1 MPETKLLVGCQTPR
15 ILFKP
20 PSLSSAGQDAV
31 DLAASAGLMLDPW
44 QQLALDVGLAEREDG
59 KWSAFEVGLIVAR
72 QNGKNS
78 VLEARELAGLFLFDE
93 QLILH
98 SAHEFKALDVC
109 TPMLTSRGWTTMGEL
124 ADGDFVY
131 APDGQLTEVTKAH
144 PIRTGRPCYQL
155 TFDDGQ
161 TVVADE
167 DHLWAV
173 EHRGKNRVLSTK
185 QIIEKGILVRVPGK
199 VRDRVKY
206 QFRLAI
212 PTPLAG
218 EDKEFIVDPWLLGA
232 WLGDGTTSNGDITS
246 GIEDLEYLKGR
257 LDDLG
262 ETYRIR
268 PDRRFPDRV
277 FTIIIKGL
285 YGRLKMLGLLGY
297 KTIPIEYATASIA
310 QRRELLAGIMDTD
323 GTVSGHQINVT
334 MISKPLMG
342 QIASLVR
349 SLGYKASL
357 REFRASLNGVD
368 AGPMYRVQFCVSQEV
383 SPFGLPRKSEKVKP
397 KFHKKTR
404 SHYNAI
410 VKIEPV
416 ESRPTRCITVAHPS
430 SCYLAGEGFIPTH
443 NTAKEAFTRICRLIQ
458 NNPALASRVKA
469 YPRNPSEFGID
480 LHTGQ
485 RLRFIARS
493 STSGRGYTA
502 DVAIMDEAFK
512 LNAEA
517 MAALLPTLSSRPNP
531 QVWYTSSA
539 AMENS
544 EQLHAVRKRAIAG
557 EDTRLAYMEW
567 SAPEDCDPYDKS
579 NWALANPALGI
590 RMELDFI
597 EAEAQALT
605 EDAFRRERLSIPDEM
620 LGEAAISPVLWDIC
634 RDRGSKLDGRKT
646 FAVDMTLDRRSA
658 SISVAGRR
666 ADGLIH
672 VEVID
677 NREGTSWIVPRLQE
691 LTKRYRPDQLLL
703 DAGGPAGSI
712 LRDLQDLGI
721 EPKLVGLREFAQA
734 CGAFYDSVVNNEIRH
749 IGQPSLDIAI
759 SGAIRRKVGDLWTWN
774 RAGEID
780 TSPLV
785 SSSIAF
791 WGVTSRKG
799 RTRAI
804 NLAAILDAANETPK
818 ETPWQPQEIS
828 PLQQTSQED
837 STERDH
843 LDQ

>member
-98 SAHEFKALDVC
+98 SAHEFK
-109 TPMLTSRGWTTMGEL
+109 
-124 ADGDFVY
+124 
-131 APDGQLTEVTKAH
+131 
-144 PIRTGRPCYQL
+144 
-155 TFDDGQ
+155 
-161 TVVADE
+161 
-167 DHLWAV
+167 
-173 EHRGKNRVLSTK
+173 
-185 QIIEKGILVRVPGK
+185 
-199 VRDRVKY
+199 
-206 QFRLAI
+206 
-212 PTPLAG
+212 
-218 EDKEFIVDPWLLGA
+218 
-232 WLGDGTTSNGDITS
+232 
-246 GIEDLEYLKGR
+246 
-257 LDDLG
+257 
-262 ETYRIR
+262 
-268 PDRRFPDRV
+268 
-277 FTIIIKGL
+277 
-285 YGRLKMLGLLGY
+285 
-297 KTIPIEYATASIA
+297 
-310 QRRELLAGIMDTD
+310 
-323 GTVSGHQINVT
+323 
-334 MISKPLMG
+334 
-342 QIASLVR
+342 
-349 SLGYKASL
+349 
-357 REFRASLNGVD
+357 
-368 AGPMYRVQFCVSQEV
+368 
-383 SPFGLPRKSEKVKP
+383 
-397 KFHKKTR
+397 
-404 SHYNAI
+404 
-410 VKIEPV
+410 
-416 ESRPTRCITVAHPS
+416 
-430 SCYLAGEGFIPTH
+430 
-443 NTAKEAFTRICRLIQ
+443 TAKEAFTRICRLIQ

-480 LHTGQ
+480 LHSGQ

-544 EQLHAVRKRAIAG
+544 EQLHAVRKRALAG

-605 EDAFRRERLSIPDEM
+605 EDTFRRERLSIPDEM

-734 CGAFYDSVVNNEIRH
+734 CGAFYDSVINNEIRH

-837 STERDH
+837 LTEPDH